1 MAQSKEDKGVLNN
14 QENLDELENFDTV
27 SNFEIKIDLVYKS
40 LSFHIAFNKMVLL
53 KGFVFPI

>member
-40 LSFHIAFNKMVLL
+40 LSFHFAFCKMVL
-53 KGFVFPI
+53 F